1 MERLKICAAL
11 KLFQRPVRLTYRN
24 WKGEYDMN
32 TPKMQQLVEQEL
44 LSSYGS
50 LYRLAFTYVKNES
63 DAMDIVQE
71 TAYKAILNAASIQK
85 EAFIKTWLWRIVINT
100 SLEFLRAKQREVCD
114 EFLPEY
120 GKEDVYLDF
129 DTIDALDVLNEKERA
144 VVVLRYF
151 EGRKLQE
158 IADVLEENLNTT
170 KSLLYRS
177 LKKLRVE
184 LTEGELC
191 HEP

>member
-1 MERLKICAAL
+1 
-11 KLFQRPVRLTYRN
+11 
-24 WKGEYDMN
+24 MN

-129 DTIDALDVLNEKERA
+129 DTIAALDVLNEKERA

-158 IADVLEENLNTT
+158 IADALEENLNTT

>member
-129 DTIDALDVLNEKERA
+129 DTIAALDVLNEKERA

-158 IADVLEENLNTT
+158 IADALEENLNTT

>member
-1 MERLKICAAL
+1 M
-11 KLFQRPVRLTYRN
+11 
-24 WKGEYDMN
+24 
-32 TPKMQQLVEQEL
+32 
-44 LSSYGS
+44 
-50 LYRLAFTYVKNES
+50 
-63 DAMDIVQE
+63 
-71 TAYKAILNAASIQK
+71 
-85 EAFIKTWLWRIVINT
+85 
-100 SLEFLRAKQREVCD
+100 
-114 EFLPEY
+114 
-120 GKEDVYLDF
+120 YLDF

-158 IADVLEENLNTT
+158 IADALEENLNTT

>member
-129 DTIDALDVLNEKERA
+129 DTIAALDVLNEKERA

>member
-1 MERLKICAAL
+1 M
-11 KLFQRPVRLTYRN
+11 T
-24 WKGEYDMN
+24 
-32 TPKMQQLVEQEL
+32 TPNMQKMQQLVEQEL
-44 LSSYGS
+44 LASYDS
-50 LYRLAFTYVKNES
+50 LYRLAFTYVKNEQ

-71 TAYKAILNAASIQK
+71 TAYKAIRNAASVK
-85 EAFIKTWLWRIVINT
+85 HESFLKTWLWRIAINT
-100 SLEFLRAKQREVCD
+100 SLEFLRGKQREVSY
-114 EFLPEY
+114 EAPEEY

-151 EGRKLQE
+151 EERKLQE
-158 IADVLEENLNTT
+158 IAAVLEENLSTT
-170 KSLLYRS
+170 KSILYRS
-177 LKKLRVE
+177 LKKMRIK